1 MIWIIQ
7 VTPLAETEL
16 MTMPADIQARFVHIA
31 EMLQEFGPHAVGLPH
46 VRFLQDKLWEMRLKG
61 RDNIARAIYVAQ
73 TGKRLVVLH
82 VFIKKT
88 EKTPHRAL
96 RTAAERLRRM
106 NNE

>member
-1 MIWIIQ
+1 MWIVQ
-7 VTPLAETEL
+7 VNPLAVTEL
-16 MTMPADIQARFVHIA
+16 MRMPTDIQARFVHIS
-31 EMLQEFGPHAVGLPH
+31 EMLQEFGPQSVGLPH

-88 EKTPHRAL
+88 EKTPRRAL

>member
-1 MIWIIQ
+1 MWTVQ
-7 VTPLAETEL
+7 VTTLAETEL
-16 MTMPADIQARFVHIA
+16 ITMPADIQARFVHIA

-61 RDNIARAIYVAQ
+61 RDGIARAIYVAQ
-73 TGKRLVVLH
+73 TGKRLMVLH

-88 EKTPHRAL
+88 QRTPRRAL
-96 RTAAERLRRM
+96 QTAIERLRRM